1 MVQGLL
7 WQVFRVFFEKKV
19 KNNYSVALK
28 SKNLCWNSNGYPNL
42 GFIIV
47 AEKSLRNYQIYYLHN
62 KKKLT
67 KKSKNYLYKK
77 KSRLYSYI
85 SAMFF

>member
-19 KNNYSVALK
+19 KNNYSFALK

-62 KKKLT
+62 KKNWQ
-67 KKSKNYLYKK
+67 KKQKPSLKTK

>member
-47 AEKSLRNYQIYYLHN
+47 AEKSLRNYQIYYKTKKID
-62 KKKLT
+62 KKKQKPSLKT
-67 KKSKNYLYKK
+67 KR
-77 KSRLYSYI
+77 SRLY
-85 SAMFF
+85 